1 MPIAVQIGDILLP
14 PSQPTVID
22 PGLLAAIRRHLEG
35 LRRSPDGTA
44 LFSLIERGLR
54 RFAGPDGR
62 IELAFVTFLNSILGR
77 FAADPAYDQ
86 ATRVK
91 ARLIQQRLMVH
102 LPDPAARTTVATA
115 SIAPSALAPMDSGG
129 SGSPADA
136 ASRSPE
142 PSSEPAAL
150 PGPAGASAKP
160 DAPPVAVTAPASP
173 AAASASGQAPEAAAD
188 GVPVA
193 PEQPASTGNS
203 AGSELIGTVGAQP
216 RERPSATRAPESV
229 SASTE
234 SGADGPA
241 RAAVATLVEK
251 VTESITFNPEFD
263 ALLQSQEQALARV
276 DGAIQDFNDLKQ
288 LIVRGLDDLIRE
300 RAVLR
305 QQLTN
310 AAQQARN
317 AQVERAEL
325 QRELS
330 KVRKHSF
337 NDELTGLPRREGFVR
352 SLEAEIG
359 RVRRYGFALTLAI
372 VDIDG
377 LDAINREHG
386 RAAGDAVLRCY
397 ASEVLGNFRAY
408 DVVGRYDD
416 DAFAVLFPNTQKE
429 GALRALD
436 KARKR
441 AAETFLSHDD
451 RHFALPGFS
460 SVLAVYAPGE
470 KAAALLRRADE
481 ALDHAKLKG
490 HGQTVFALP
499 SA

>member
-1 MPIAVQIGDILLP
+1 LPI
-14 PSQPTVID
+14 SQPTVID
-22 PGLLAAIRRHLEG
+22 AGLLATIRRHLEG

-44 LFSLIERGLR
+44 LYGLIERGLR
-54 RFAGPDGR
+54 HFAGADGR

-77 FAADPAYDQ
+77 FAKDPAHDQ

-102 LPDPAARTTVATA
+102 LPSPSPGPRGTEAPGSAAFSASPGTVQTPAPAASQSDAPPAPPASATPVA
-115 SIAPSALAPMDSGG
+115 SAPDGAAALEGAQP
-129 SGSPADA
+129 
-136 ASRSPE
+136 
-142 PSSEPAAL
+142 SEPAVESVT
-150 PGPAGASAKP
+150 AGSPIEPNSTDSIAAA
-160 DAPPVAVTAPASP
+160 DPVAAAPSEPSEVAPAVDPP
-173 AAASASGQAPEAAAD
+173 AAASTGASPDAGAE
-188 GVPVA
+188 GVPH
-193 PEQPASTGNS
+193 
-203 AGSELIGTVGAQP
+203 
-216 RERPSATRAPESV
+216 
-229 SASTE
+229 
-234 SGADGPA
+234 
-241 RAAVATLVEK
+241 AAVETLVDK

-263 ALLQSQEQALARV
+263 ALMQSQEQALARV
-276 DGAIQDFNDLKQ
+276 DGAIQDFNDLKH

-300 RAVLR
+300 RAALK
-305 QQLTN
+305 QQLTS
-310 AAQQARN
+310 AAEQVKS

-325 QRELS
+325 QRQLS

-337 NDELTGLPRREGFVR
+337 NDELTGLPKRDGFLR

-377 LDAINREHG
+377 LDTINREHG
-386 RAAGDAVLRCY
+386 HAAGDAVLRCY
-397 ASEVLGNFRAY
+397 AGEVLGNFRAY
-408 DVVGRYDD
+408 DVVARYDN
-416 DAFAVLFPNTQKE
+416 DAFAVLFPNTQKD

-460 SVLAVYAPGE
+460 SVVAVYTPGE

-499 SA
+499 GA

>member
-1 MPIAVQIGDILLP
+1 MLP
-14 PSQPTVID
+14 NEPTVID
-22 PGLLAAIRRHLEG
+22 PGLLATIRRHLEG

-44 LFSLIERGLR
+44 LYGLIERGLR

-62 IELAFVTFLNSILGR
+62 IELAFVTFLNSILGK
-77 FAADPAYDQ
+77 FARDAVHDQ

-102 LPDPAARTTVATA
+102 LPVAPADPPLAQPRSASPVTGGSGPTLRASGPGTDPSPKPTTPQ
-115 SIAPSALAPMDSGG
+115 APSAAPATAMPEAPPMV
-129 SGSPADA
+129 SPQVGDTVASASAQPLEAAAHAAPVPPVDA
-136 ASRSPE
+136 ASPDNGAAVE
-142 PSSEPAAL
+142 PIETGAAEPL
-150 PGPAGASAKP
+150 
-160 DAPPVAVTAPASP
+160 DRP
-173 AAASASGQAPEAAAD
+173 AAAHAPDAE
-188 GVPVA
+188 
-193 PEQPASTGNS
+193 
-203 AGSELIGTVGAQP
+203 TV
-216 RERPSATRAPESV
+216 
-229 SASTE
+229 STE
-234 SGADGPA
+234 PGAGGPV
-241 RAAVATLVEK
+241 RAAVETLVEK
-251 VTESITFNPEFD
+251 VTESITFNPQFD
-263 ALLQSQEQALARV
+263 ELLQSQQQALARV
-276 DGAIQDFNDLKQ
+276 DGAIQDFNDLKH

-300 RAVLR
+300 RTVLK
-305 QQLTN
+305 QQLTT
-310 AAQQARN
+310 AAEQVKS

-325 QRELS
+325 QRQLS

-337 NDELTGLPRREGFVR
+337 NDELTGLPKRDGFVR

-408 DVVGRYDD
+408 DVVGRYDE

-460 SVLAVYAPGE
+460 SVLAAYAPGE

-499 SA
+499 GA

>member
-1 MPIAVQIGDILLP
+1 LL

-22 PGLLAAIRRHLEG
+22 PGLLATIRRHLEG

-44 LFSLIERGLR
+44 LYGLIERGLR
-54 RFAGPDGR
+54 HFAGPDGR
-62 IELAFVTFLNSILGR
+62 IELAFVTFLNSILGK
-77 FAADPAYDQ
+77 FAKDAAHDQ

-91 ARLIQQRLMVH
+91 ARLIQQRLMLH
-102 LPDPAARTTVATA
+102 LPAQSAATPSASPPAARRA
-115 SIAPSALAPMDSGG
+115 SAAPEAGAVVSGVPAPSRHG
-129 SGSPADA
+129 
-136 ASRSPE
+136 PE
-142 PSSEPAAL
+142 PPLEPPAAQE
-150 PGPAGASAKP
+150 PGAPPTPPASAIP
-160 DAPPVAVTAPASP
+160 EAPPVTSPHASETAAIAGADPPEAVVVSGSAPPLDPVSTDIGAAAEPIEAESSKPVDLASAAQPPAAAPASP
-173 AAASASGQAPEAAAD
+173 DA
-188 GVPVA
+188 
-193 PEQPASTGNS
+193 
-203 AGSELIGTVGAQP
+203 
-216 RERPSATRAPESV
+216 
-229 SASTE
+229 
-234 SGADGPA
+234 GADGAA
-241 RAAVATLVEK
+241 RAAVETLVEK

-276 DGAIQDFNDLKQ
+276 DGAIQDFNDLKH

-300 RAVLR
+300 RAVLK
-305 QQLTN
+305 QQLTS
-310 AAQQARN
+310 AAEQAKS

-325 QRELS
+325 QRQLT

-337 NDELTGLPRREGFVR
+337 SDELTGLPKRDGFVR

-377 LDAINREHG
+377 LDTINREHG

-397 ASEVLGNFRAY
+397 SGEVLGNFRAY
-408 DVVGRYDD
+408 DVVARYED
-416 DAFAVLFPNTQKE
+416 DAFAVLFPNTQKD

-441 AAETFLSHDD
+441 ATETFLSHDD

-460 SVLAVYAPGE
+460 SVVAVYTPGE

-499 SA
+499 GA

>member
-1 MPIAVQIGDILLP
+1 MPIAVEIGDIVLP
-14 PSQPTVID
+14 PNQPTVID

-77 FAADPAYDQ
+77 FAADAAYDQ

-102 LPDPAARTTVATA
+102 LPDPAARTAVAKA
-115 SIAPSALAPMDSGG
+115 PIGPSALTPMESGG
-129 SGSPADA
+129 SGPPADA
-136 ASRSPE
+136 ASPRPD
-142 PSSEPAAL
+142 PSAEPAA
-150 PGPAGASAKP
+150 PQGPAAASVKP
-160 DAPPVAVTAPASP
+160 HAPP
-173 AAASASGQAPEAAAD
+173 AAEASASGQPPEAAAD
-188 GVPVA
+188 AVSVA

-203 AGSELIGTVGAQP
+203 AGVELTGTVAAQP
-216 RERPSATRAPESV
+216 PEDSCAARAPEAVSV
-229 SASTE
+229 STE
-234 SGADGPA
+234 SEADGAA

-251 VTESITFNPEFD
+251 VTETITFNPEFD

-276 DGAIQDFNDLKQ
+276 DGAIQDFNDLKH

-300 RAVLR
+300 RAVLK

-317 AQVERAEL
+317 AQAERAEL

-330 KVRKHSF
+330 KVRKHSL
-337 NDELTGLPRREGFVR
+337 NDELTGLPKREGFVR

-359 RVRRYGFALTLAI
+359 RVRRYGFALTLAL

-460 SVLAVYAPGE
+460 SVLAVYTPGE

>member
-1 MPIAVQIGDILLP
+1 LP
-14 PSQPTVID
+14 QSQPTVID
-22 PGLLAAIRRHLEG
+22 PGLLATIRRHLEG

-44 LFSLIERGLR
+44 LYGLIERGLR
-54 RFAGPDGR
+54 HFAGPDGR

-77 FAADPAYDQ
+77 FAKDPAHDQ

-102 LPDPAARTTVATA
+102 LPAASPGTPGARPVVSAVPAPSRATGQPLAPPAAPQPGAPPTNAVPEAAPVA
-115 SIAPSALAPMDSGG
+115 SAPANRVAP
-129 SGSPADA
+129 A
-136 ASRSPE
+136 ASAQPPEPAVESVTAAPPIEPKSADIGAAAEQVEADSPE
-142 PSSEPAAL
+142 PVDVAPAVQPPAAA
-150 PGPAGASAKP
+150 PAGAAP
-160 DAPPVAVTAPASP
+160 DA
-173 AAASASGQAPEAAAD
+173 
-188 GVPVA
+188 
-193 PEQPASTGNS
+193 
-203 AGSELIGTVGAQP
+203 
-216 RERPSATRAPESV
+216 
-229 SASTE
+229 
-234 SGADGPA
+234 GADGAA
-241 RAAVATLVEK
+241 RAAVETLVEK

-276 DGAIQDFNDLKQ
+276 DGAIQDFNDLKH

-300 RAVLR
+300 RAALK

-310 AAQQARN
+310 AAEQVKSAH
-317 AQVERAEL
+317 VERAEL
-325 QRELS
+325 QRQLS

-337 NDELTGLPRREGFVR
+337 SDELTGLPKRDGFVR
-352 SLEAEIG
+352 TLEAEIG

-377 LDAINREHG
+377 LDTINREHG
-386 RAAGDAVLRCY
+386 HAAGDAVLRCY
-397 ASEVLGNFRAY
+397 AGEVLGNFRAY
-408 DVVGRYDD
+408 DVVARYED
-416 DAFAVLFPNTQKE
+416 DAFAVLFPNTQKD

-460 SVLAVYAPGE
+460 SVVAVYTPGE

-499 SA
+499 GA

>member
-1 MPIAVQIGDILLP
+1 MVSSPQVGD
-14 PSQPTVID
+14 T
-22 PGLLAAIRRHLEG
+22 AI
-35 LRRSPDGTA
+35 
-44 LFSLIERGLR
+44 
-54 RFAGPDGR
+54 
-62 IELAFVTFLNSILGR
+62 
-77 FAADPAYDQ
+77 
-86 ATRVK
+86 
-91 ARLIQQRLMVH
+91 
-102 LPDPAARTTVATA
+102 
-115 SIAPSALAPMDSGG
+115 
-129 SGSPADA
+129 
-136 ASRSPE
+136 
-142 PSSEPAAL
+142 
-150 PGPAGASAKP
+150 
-160 DAPPVAVTAPASP
+160 
-173 AAASASGQAPEAAAD
+173 ASGQPLEAAAD
-188 GVPVA
+188 GAPVPPVDA
-193 PEQPASTGNS
+193 ASTDN
-203 AGSELIGTVGAQP
+203 GAAVEAIETGAAEP
-216 RERPSATRAPESV
+216 HNRPSAAHAPEAVTV
-229 SASTE
+229 STGPS
-234 SGADGPA
+234 ADGPA
-241 RAAVATLVEK
+241 RAAVETLVEK

-263 ALLQSQEQALARV
+263 ELLQSQQQALARV
-276 DGAIQDFNDLKQ
+276 DGAIQDFNDLKH

-300 RAVLR
+300 RAVLK
-305 QQLTN
+305 QQLTS
-310 AAQQARN
+310 AAEQVKS

-325 QRELS
+325 QRQLS

-337 NDELTGLPRREGFVR
+337 NDELTGLPKRDGFIR

-408 DVVGRYDD
+408 DVVGRYDE

-460 SVLAVYAPGE
+460 SVLAVYATGE

-499 SA
+499 GA